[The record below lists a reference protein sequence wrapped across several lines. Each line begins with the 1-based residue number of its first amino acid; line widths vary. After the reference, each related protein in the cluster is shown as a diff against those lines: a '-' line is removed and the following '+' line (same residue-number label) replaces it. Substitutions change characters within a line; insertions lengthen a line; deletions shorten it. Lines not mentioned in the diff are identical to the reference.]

1 MTAPITTLRTT
12 IATALTDNT
21 KWQTFAFPPANI
33 LPNSVIVA
41 WDNPML
47 EPQNNQYNTVNTM
60 ANFRI
65 LMAVPMLDSQGNLA
79 GIEEMVQ
86 SVFNLLANSSL
97 KVRVGEISAPTLMSL
112 QSGDLLTCEM
122 SISILT
128 TWS

>member
-12 IATALTDNT
+12 IATALTDNS

-33 LPNSVIVA
+33 LPNSLIVS

-65 LMAVPMLDSQGNLA
+65 LMAVPLLDNQGNLA
-79 GIEEMVQ
+79 GLEEMVQ

-97 KVRVGEISAPTLMSL
+97 KVRVGEITAPTLMSL